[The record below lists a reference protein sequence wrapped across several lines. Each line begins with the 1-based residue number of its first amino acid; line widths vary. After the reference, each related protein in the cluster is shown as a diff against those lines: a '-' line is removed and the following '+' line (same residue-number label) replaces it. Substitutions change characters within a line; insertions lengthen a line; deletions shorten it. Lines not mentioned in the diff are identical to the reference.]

1 MPVLGA
7 VVLIDMFVFKNGV
20 EGLRFSEVGLKL
32 QILSAGAPE
41 HVKVTVPEKA
51 TIADTSMGTLVV
63 EPREFNAIP
72 APASLL
78 TTKSGVAISGGLVEP
93 T

>member
-1 MPVLGA
+1 MAALGA

-20 EGLRFSEVGLKL
+20 EGPRFNDVGLKL
-32 QILSAGAPE
+32 QVLSAGSPE
-41 HVKVTVPEKA
+41 HWKVTVPEKA
-51 TIADTSMGTLVV
+51 TIADTSMGMLVV

-72 APASLL
+72 APASLI
-78 TTKSGVAISGGLVEP
+78 TVKSAIAINGGLVEP